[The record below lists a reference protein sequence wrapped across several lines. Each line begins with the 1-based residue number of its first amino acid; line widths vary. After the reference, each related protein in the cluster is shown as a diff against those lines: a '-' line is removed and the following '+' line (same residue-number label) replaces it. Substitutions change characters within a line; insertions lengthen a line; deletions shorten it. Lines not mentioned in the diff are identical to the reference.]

1 MAWGGGGDM
10 PRRAMPIRHARVI
23 IRPGLFTVARGPAGL
38 MNNLLTNVTGP
49 DIMSLGCDGPLIGD
63 DAMSNAL
70 TSFRAIEAQEIAAN
84 IEGYL
89 EYGAES
95 RAEYLA
101 MLADEYGIDLDVVQA
116 MADVLGPNED
126 FDGLVTS
133 LEDMEA

>member
-1 MAWGGGGDM
+1 
-10 PRRAMPIRHARVI
+10 
-23 IRPGLFTVARGPAGL
+23 
-38 MNNLLTNVTGP
+38 
-49 DIMSLGCDGPLIGD
+49 
-63 DAMSNAL
+63 MSNAL

-89 EYGAES
+89 EYGAEN

-101 MLADEYGIDLDVVQA
+101 MLADDYGIDLDVVQA